1 MLTKN
6 SYMDIYVG
14 FRLGQYICYFACE
27 LDVLRNSNKMIII

>member
-14 FRLGQYICYFACE
+14 FRLGQYIYYIARE
-27 LDVLRNSNKMIII
+27 LDVLHNSDKMIII